1 MTNKAL
7 KNILQIIV
15 YLLLSKDGV
24 TQPVKTSTQDT
35 GRVAVKALRTW
46 TMPEALKDISGI
58 SYVDADR
65 IACIQD
71 KVGIVYI
78 YNIATSFVESTI
90 SFAPPGDYEG
100 IEIVKDN
107 MYVICADGRIYEIIG
122 YKSAKPQVKEYGTHL
137 TVKQNVEGVCYD
149 KKKHRL
155 LVVIKGQE
163 EGDPLFKGIYEFDLA
178 TKAMTV
184 KPVMKIDLQD
194 PIFGKSQAKK
204 NATIFQ
210 PSEMAIHPLTGEIYI
225 LEAVRSLLLIMDPL
239 GKIKAHYALDK
250 SVFNHPEGMLFTP
263 SGDLYIANEGKR
275 QLPGTIV
282 QAQLVK

>member
-1 MTNKAL
+1 MTNKDL
-7 KNILQIIV
+7 KNILVIIIC
-15 YLLLSKDGV
+15 LFLGKSSIA
-24 TQPVKTSTQDT
+24 QPVKASLQDT
-35 GRVAVKALRTW
+35 GRAISKVLRTW
-46 TMPEALKDISGI
+46 TLPEVLKDISGI

-107 MYVICADGRIYEIIG
+107 MYVTCADGRIYEIIG
-122 YKSAKPQVKEYGTHL
+122 YKSVKPQVKEYGTHL

-149 KKKHRL
+149 KKMNRL
-155 LVVIKGQE
+155 LVAIKGQE
-163 EGDPLFKGIYEFDLA
+163 EGDPLFKGIYEFDLT
-178 TKAMTV
+178 TKTMTV

-194 PIFGKSQAKK
+194 PVFGKVQIKK

-210 PSEMAIHPLTGEIYI
+210 PSEIAIHPLTGEIYI
-225 LEAVRSLLLIMDPL
+225 LEAVRSLLLVMNPL
-239 GKIKAHYALDK
+239 GKIKALYALDK

-282 QAQLVK
+282 QVQLTK